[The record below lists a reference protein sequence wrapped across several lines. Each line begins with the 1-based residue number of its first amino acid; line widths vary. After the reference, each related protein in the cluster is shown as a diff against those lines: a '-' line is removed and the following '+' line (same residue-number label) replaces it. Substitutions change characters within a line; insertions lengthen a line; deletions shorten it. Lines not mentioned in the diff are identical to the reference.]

1 MDGVIILYALSIF
14 FIELWIKNFLKNYP
28 FLNFPL
34 INVVFNKGIAFGL
47 FKEYDP
53 FLIYLI
59 ISFFFLVLY
68 FITRAN
74 QLLFSSKM
82 AYGFIIGGASSNLFD
97 RLVYGYVIDYIDIKV
112 WPIFNLADAAIT
124 TGVAILILNSFRSR

>member
-1 MDGVIILYALSIF
+1 
-14 FIELWIKNFLKNYP
+14 
-28 FLNFPL
+28 
-34 INVVFNKGIAFGL
+34 VVFNKGIAFGL
-47 FKEYDP
+47 FKEYAP

-59 ISFFFLVLY
+59 IPFFFLVFY
-68 FITRAN
+68 FIKREKK
-74 QLLFSSKM
+74 LLFSSKM